1 MERWFTRLRVLAAW
15 GTPQKFGEA
24 QFDDLQFEN
33 VRRRYV
39 VDSAL
44 SAFRNKLE
52 LICHATQLR
61 KRTGLHLSHQAAAMH
76 LYGPLSETEIA
87 GDLFGKSALRDM

>member
-52 LICHATQLR
+52 LICHAAQLR
-61 KRTGLHLSHQAAAMH
+61 KRTGLHLSHQVGAMH
-76 LYGPLSETEIA
+76 LHRGF
-87 GDLFGKSALRDM
+87 GDADVVRNLLV